1 MNNAGKNC
9 DPNNVV
15 PQEDHCQYCV
25 PDEPALERMKNGE
38 LPTGMPFSLFKN
50 GYFDKLQPVTSV
62 VEH

>member
-1 MNNAGKNC
+1 M
-9 DPNNVV
+9 V